1 MRLTRT
7 LLVAGTGA
15 AIAYFFDPVSGKE
28 RRQKV
33 REFWEERMQGSSDLV
48 AEVEVEDAGPTIVVN
63 KQATSQ

>member
-63 KQATSQ
+63 KPATT